1 MTYVQGPFHE
11 RTDTPVPTQVVTPVQ
26 VPLEAPSVV
35 VANPVLE
42 EPVFAAPVQ
51 ARQVRTASASEY
63 APDAV
68 VAAVVGLV
76 LLLVGL
82 IAVVRAGISGPM
94 SDPVVSVLGFT
105 HTATLGFIEVAI
117 GLALLASGAS
127 RSRSGAVFFGLVL
140 GVAGFVGAVQTS
152 SFRKSL
158 ALESS
163 MAWLCVVAAVVVTAA
178 ALVMPRF
185 IRRSMVIER
194 R

>member
-1 MTYVQGPFHE
+1 MTYAQGPYHE
-11 RTDTPVPTQVVTPVQ
+11 RTDTPVEAQVVAPVQ
-26 VPLEAPSVV
+26 VPLEPPRVV
-35 VANPVLE
+35 VE
-42 EPVFAAPVQ
+42 EPVLVTPVP
-51 ARQVRTASASEY
+51 ARQIRTASASDY
-63 APDAV
+63 APDAII
-68 VAAVVGLV
+68 AAVVGLV
-76 LLLVGL
+76 LLIMGL

-105 HTATLGFIEVAI
+105 HTATLGFLEVGI
-117 GLALLASGAS
+117 GLCLLASGAS

-163 MAWLCVVAAVVVTAA
+163 FAWLCVIAAIAVAVS
-178 ALVMPRF
+178 ALAMPRF
-185 IRRSMVIER
+185 VRRSTVVER